1 MYEANYTK
9 KPSITTLGAAIKKAV
24 NQGETFIQLI
34 WGENQITIER
44 MGANGH
50 WIGSGWIGRHGGA
63 DLAYQLNVQA
73 AFDKGLD
80 NPIQFLR
87 DHLKIVHIGGPK

>member
-1 MYEANYTK
+1 MFEVNYTK
-9 KPSITTLGAAIKKAV
+9 KPSVTTLRSAIKKAV

-34 WGENQITIER
+34 WGENQITLER
-44 MGANGH
+44 MGANGN

-73 AFDKGLD
+73 ALDKGLD
-80 NPIQFLR
+80 NPMQFLR
-87 DHLKIVHIGGPK
+87 DHLQVIYIGDAK

>member
-1 MYEANYTK
+1 MYEVNYTK

-63 DLAYQLNVQA
+63 DLASKLNVRA
-73 AFDKGLD
+73 AFNHRMGD
-80 NPIQFLR
+80 PVQFLR
-87 DHLKIVHIGGPK
+87 DHVQVIHIGGPK

>member
-1 MYEANYTK
+1 MFEVNYTK
-9 KPSITTLGAAIKKAV
+9 KPSVTTLRAAIKKAV

-34 WGENQITIER
+34 WGENMITIENPR
-44 MGANGH
+44 ERG